1 MNCVNFLLYQRKL
14 FLVSH
19 GGRDRKEICSRSW
32 KPVNASSIPGGG
44 GLLWLVLGKDYLLT
58 FPNRSARCLYTV
70 TGRDRV
76 GFSDGE
82 EPPPI
87 TCVAARKIVKSP
99 GTEAES
105 PIVPVIPYAM
115 LMWSRHCSLQL
126 VYITISMNFRRYFK
140 PEINLCFILLTREN
154 GVPFPCGCKWKA
166 IEAYLR

>member
-1 MNCVNFLLYQRKL
+1 M
-14 FLVSH
+14 
-19 GGRDRKEICSRSW
+19 
-32 KPVNASSIPGGG
+32 
-44 GLLWLVLGKDYLLT
+44 WLVLGKDYLLT

-115 LMWSRHCSLQL
+115 LCYAKQSDRLECQSE
-126 VYITISMNFRRYFK
+126 K
-140 PEINLCFILLTREN
+140 
-154 GVPFPCGCKWKA
+154 
-166 IEAYLR
+166 

>member
-1 MNCVNFLLYQRKL
+1 M
-14 FLVSH
+14 
-19 GGRDRKEICSRSW
+19 
-32 KPVNASSIPGGG
+32 
-44 GLLWLVLGKDYLLT
+44 WLVLGKDYLLT

-105 PIVPVIPYAM
+105 PIVPVIPYAKKINARPINP
-115 LMWSRHCSLQL
+115 LHARNWQK
-126 VYITISMNFRRYFK
+126 YDRRRRQK
-140 PEINLCFILLTREN
+140 
-154 GVPFPCGCKWKA
+154 V
-166 IEAYLR
+166 

>member
-1 MNCVNFLLYQRKL
+1 M
-14 FLVSH
+14 
-19 GGRDRKEICSRSW
+19 
-32 KPVNASSIPGGG
+32 
-44 GLLWLVLGKDYLLT
+44 WLVLGKDYLLT

-70 TGRDRV
+70 AGCDRV

-115 LMWSRHCSLQL
+115 LCYALQNTCSEASLTVTLTDHNPTIEFGEDIHLLVFGRHEGEQD
-126 VYITISMNFRRYFK
+126 T
-140 PEINLCFILLTREN
+140 
-154 GVPFPCGCKWKA
+154 
-166 IEAYLR
+166 

>member
-1 MNCVNFLLYQRKL
+1 M
-14 FLVSH
+14 
-19 GGRDRKEICSRSW
+19 
-32 KPVNASSIPGGG
+32 
-44 GLLWLVLGKDYLLT
+44 WLVLGKDYLLT

-105 PIVPVIPYAM
+105 PIVPVIPYAKKLM
-115 LMWSRHCSLQL
+115 LAQSTPFTHATGKSMTGAGVKKCKRRATSRS
-126 VYITISMNFRRYFK
+126 T
-140 PEINLCFILLTREN
+140 
-154 GVPFPCGCKWKA
+154 A
-166 IEAYLR
+166 D

>member
-1 MNCVNFLLYQRKL
+1 M
-14 FLVSH
+14 
-19 GGRDRKEICSRSW
+19 
-32 KPVNASSIPGGG
+32 
-44 GLLWLVLGKDYLLT
+44 WLVLGKDYLLT

-115 LMWSRHCSLQL
+115 LKFIVASFFSL
-126 VYITISMNFRRYFK
+126 F
-140 PEINLCFILLTREN
+140 REN
-154 GVPFPCGCKWKA
+154 NRIFPN
-166 IEAYLR
+166 INNIF

>member
-1 MNCVNFLLYQRKL
+1 M
-14 FLVSH
+14 
-19 GGRDRKEICSRSW
+19 
-32 KPVNASSIPGGG
+32 
-44 GLLWLVLGKDYLLT
+44 WLVLGKDYLLT

-115 LMWSRHCSLQL
+115 LSHLTL
-126 VYITISMNFRRYFK
+126 VVDDAGVTYDVGVFCLNLLSHFK
-140 PEINLCFILLTREN
+140 KTKQNI
-154 GVPFPCGCKWKA
+154 
-166 IEAYLR
+166 

>member
-1 MNCVNFLLYQRKL
+1 M
-14 FLVSH
+14 
-19 GGRDRKEICSRSW
+19 
-32 KPVNASSIPGGG
+32 
-44 GLLWLVLGKDYLLT
+44 WLVLGKDYLLT

-115 LMWSRHCSLQL
+115 LLRRPLLSLFSSKH
-126 VYITISMNFRRYFK
+126 VKS
-140 PEINLCFILLTREN
+140 
-154 GVPFPCGCKWKA
+154 VPNA
-166 IEAYLR
+166 